1 MTEPVHYPPSRS
13 DRTHG
18 RCKMCEHH
26 AADHVGIVYRWRG
39 KRGMRRRDAYCPR
52 CGEHL
57 QQTAVGAMANV
68 RILDEWPLF
77 DKIEAAKQRGTAA
90 AANVQISHGMNDDE
104 VADVLRRQNLVR
116 IRHAIAK
123 LPDTDPRHIEAKKEL
138 EALEKG
144 EQ

>member
-1 MTEPVHYPPSRS
+1 MTEPSHYPPSRS

-18 RCKMCEHH
+18 RCKNCESH
-26 AADHVGIVYRWRG
+26 ARDQVGIVYRWRG
-39 KRGMRRRDAYCPR
+39 KRGQRRRDAYCPR

-77 DKIEAAKQRGTAA
+77 DKIEAAKRRGEPLH
-90 AANVQISHGMNDDE
+90 IGHGMDDAEVDE
-104 VADVLRRQNLVR
+104 VLRNQNLVR
-116 IRHAIAK
+116 LRHAVNHLAE
-123 LPDTDPRHIEAKKEL
+123 TDPRHIEAKKEL